1 MSANDPFYRHEDEL
15 ALLGC
20 LLDGDQPTANDILDT
35 VRAEKLTHQLVI
47 DALAV
52 ARSLAADGANI
63 DAVTVG
69 GRWAKV
75 HGRNPNMSD
84 LSDALGKCIVASNW
98 TLHWADILDA
108 ASRRSLRVVAA
119 TLSEEAGDPML
130 AIAETRAKAEQ
141 ALMDEVATE
150 NKVLTAKEASKRLID
165 DLQRRQALYS
175 SGGMSGISYGF
186 RRLDGATSGLQQGEL
201 VIVGARP
208 SVGKT
213 AFGISMMAKMAVQ
226 NEVPCCFVS
235 LETDD
240 IGLNHRLMANL
251 SSVPLRNLRD
261 GNLTDA
267 HQRAVVAWIGR
278 IAKAPIHEVNG
289 TGGMDGLAVASIIR
303 RMARRHGVRVVF
315 LDYVQK
321 MRVSGN
327 AEKRTYG
334 IAENLAQVV
343 SATKGTGVATV
354 ALAQLNR
361 EAEGV
366 ERRPSLKDLAES
378 GQIERDADTILFLH
392 RDRMVPSGP
401 AEVVIAKAR
410 DGECG
415 VVSLNYNGPFTR
427 FEDGA
432 GPDMDTK

>member
-1 MSANDPFYRHEDEL
+1 MSTADPFYRHDDEL

-20 LLDGDQPTANDILDT
+20 LLSGDQAAAADILDA
-35 VRAEKLTHQLVI
+35 VRMEKLTHQLVI
-47 DALAV
+47 DAVTV
-52 ARSLAADGANI
+52 ARSLAADGTNI
-63 DAVTVG
+63 DIISVG
-69 GRWAKV
+69 LQWAKT
-75 HGRNPNMSD
+75 HGRVAPLHD
-84 LSDALGKCIVASNW
+84 LSKAMDGASIGLTW
-98 TLHWADILDA
+98 GYYWEHILDA
-108 ASRRSLRVVAA
+108 ATRRSLRVVAA
-119 TLSEEAGDPML
+119 NLSEEAGDPT
-130 AIAETRAKAEQ
+130 APIAETRSKAEQ

-150 NKVLTAKEASKRLID
+150 NKVLTAKEAAKRLID

-213 AFGISMMAKMAVQ
+213 AFGISMMANMAVQ
-226 NEVPCCFVS
+226 NDVPCCFVS

-267 HQRAVVAWIGR
+267 HQKAVVAWIGR

-334 IAENLAQVV
+334 IAENLAQIVA
-343 SATKGTGVATV
+343 ATKGTGVATV

-361 EAEGV
+361 EAEGM

>member
-1 MSANDPFYRHEDEL
+1 MSTADPFYRHEDEL

-20 LLDGDQPTANDILDT
+20 LIDGDQAAAADILDA
-35 VRAEKLTHQLVI
+35 VRVEKLTHQLVI
-47 DALAV
+47 DAVTV
-52 ARSLAADGANI
+52 ARALAADGANI

-69 GRWAKV
+69 QRWAKV
-75 HGRNPNMSD
+75 HGRNPNLAD
-84 LSDALGKCIVASNW
+84 LSDALGRCTVAANW
-98 TLHWADILDA
+98 TIHWADILDA
-108 ASRRSLRVVAA
+108 ATRRNLRVVAHV
-119 TLSEEAGDPML
+119 LSESAGDPMQ

-150 NKVLTAKEASKRLID
+150 NHVLTAKEASKRLVD
-165 DLQRRQALYS
+165 DLQRRQGLFR

-186 RRLDGATSGLQQGEL
+186 RRLDAATSGLQPGEL

-213 AFGISMMAKMAVQ
+213 ALGVSMLARIAVQ
-226 NEVPCCFVS
+226 QEVPCCFVS

-240 IGLNHRLMANL
+240 IGINLRLMSVL

-261 GNLTDA
+261 GDMTEA
-267 HQRAVVAWIGR
+267 HNKAVVAWIGR
-278 IAKAPIHEVNG
+278 IAKAPLHEVNG

-321 MRVSGN
+321 MRVSGT

-334 IAENLAQVV
+334 IAENLAHIVA
-343 SATKGTGVATV
+343 ATKGTGVATV

-361 EAEGV
+361 EAEGM
-366 ERRPSLKDLAES
+366 ERRPSLKDLAEC

-415 VVSLNYNGPFTR
+415 VVSLNYNGQFTR

-432 GPDMDTK
+432 GPDTGAK